1 MNSKALKQRLAE
13 GKTVFGTM
21 FDYVVNPQWAGIAGN
36 SALDYVVIDAEHG
49 SRDRLH
55 LATLCIAFKAA
66 GLATII
72 RIAAPGPDIDRHRAR
87 CRG

>member
-1 MNSKALKQRLAE
+1 MNSRALKQRLAE

-49 SRDRLH
+49 SRDPVAPGHALH
-55 LATLCIAFKAA
+55 
-66 GLATII
+66 
-72 RIAAPGPDIDRHRAR
+72 RIQGCRPGDDYPDRCAGPDIDRHRAR